1 MRRRSG
7 TSSLPRPC
15 PPLRGNR
22 YAARARPREQT
33 CRSAG
38 TARRAEQARRG
49 TDTPRTGAR
58 GTDAPGGLT
67 GRRCGAE
74 QMAADR
80 RARRLA
86 CEEQT
91 CRKAAR
97 RRRSGRRNRCATM
110 LRAPPAER
118 LRRKR
123 AREEQTRRRAAEGSE
138 NRCAG
143 ERMGRAR
150 SFERAAV
157 GRTNMPRNKCAAGAR
172 DVRRTERRNGY
183 AAEQTCRGAGARN
196 RCAARAAKAPSLPSP
211 RRFAARGR
219 VQREQMRRG
228 TATPQSCTARGRFG
242 VRNRYAAS
250 PRAGSPPR
258 CGREPDVREQICRAS
273 AQASFSA
280 WSRSARMSSIC
291 SMPIDRRT

>member
-7 TSSLPRPC
+7 ASSLPRPC
-15 PPLRGNR
+15 PPLPGNR
-22 YAARARPREQT
+22 YAARAHPREQT

-58 GTDAPGGLT
+58 GPDAPGGLT

-74 QMAADR
+74 QMR
-80 RARRLA
+80 RGLA

-118 LRRKR
+118 LRRER
-123 AREEQTRRRAAEGSE
+123 AREEQTRRHAAKGSE
-138 NRCAG
+138 EQMCRG
-143 ERMGRAR
+143 TDGPRTKLRAR
-150 SFERAAV
+150 RRGAERICRGTMRRRRARCE
-157 GRTNMPRNKCAAGAR
+157 GDLSGGTDMPRNK
-172 DVRRTERRNGY
+172 
-183 AAEQTCRGAGARN
+183 
-196 RCAARAAKAPSLPSP
+196 
-211 RRFAARGR
+211 
-219 VQREQMRRG
+219 
-228 TATPQSCTARGRFG
+228 
-242 VRNRYAAS
+242 YAAS

-258 CGREPDVREQICRAS
+258 CGREPDMREQICRAS